1 MNIGKWTIEKYN
13 LTEEEIKLTLSGY
26 VSKTIKANEFFL
38 KEGEICNYIGYVT
51 KGLLRSYFY
60 DDQANEIT
68 TNFFHEGTLIIA
80 LDSFNNRVPSK
91 EFIKAIEASELS
103 VISYHRQ
110 MELYQLI
117 PKWHQIC
124 KDLGDIKIKEMQD
137 RAESFQTLSSSE
149 RYQKFCNECPQ
160 LLQRV
165 NLGFIASYI
174 GVDNATLSR
183 IRKKNNR
190 F

>member
-1 MNIGKWTIEKYN
+1 MNITNWNIEKYG
-13 LTEEEIKLTLSGY
+13 LTEEEIKYTMNSY
-26 VSKTIKANEFFL
+26 VSQTIKANNFFI

-68 TNFFHEGTLIIA
+68 TNFFPEGSLIIA
-80 LDSFNNRVPSK
+80 MDSFNNRVPSK
-91 EFIKAIEASELS
+91 EFIVAIEDSELS
-103 VISYHRQ
+103 VVSYQQQ
-110 MELYQLI
+110 MELYKLV
-117 PKWHQIC
+117 PAWNQIC
-124 KDLGDIKIKEMQD
+124 KDLGDIKIQEMLK
-137 RAESFQTLSSSE
+137 RNESFQTLSATQ
-149 RYQKFCNECPQ
+149 RYQKFCDEYPQ

-183 IRKKNNR
+183 IRKKK
-190 F
+190 

>member
-1 MNIGKWTIEKYN
+1 MNLTKWSIDKYN
-13 LTEEEIKLTLSGY
+13 LTEEEMKLTLGSY
-26 VSKTIKANEFFL
+26 VPKTIKANDFFL

-68 TNFFHEGTLIIA
+68 TSFFPESTLIIA
-80 LDSFNNRVPSK
+80 LDSFNNRAPSK
-91 EFIKAIEASELS
+91 EFIKAIEDSELS
-103 VISYHRQ
+103 VVSYLRQ

-117 PKWHQIC
+117 PAWNQIC
-124 KDLGDIKIKEMQD
+124 KDLGDIKIGEMLN
-137 RAESFQTLSSSE
+137 RTENFQTLTAAE
-149 RYQKFCNECPQ
+149 RYQRFCKEYPQ

-165 NLGFIASYI
+165 NLGYIASYI

-183 IRKKNNR
+183 IRKKK
-190 F
+190 